1 MHQLPQSIQRAGG
14 EQTMRQEH
22 RRGPEI
28 AELFTLR
35 PSGGPIWK
43 QIEESIR
50 RVISSR
56 QLRPGD
62 PVPSVRQLAR
72 TLSVTPN
79 TVERAYQRLIV
90 AGVLLSRRGRG
101 TFVAG
106 PAEASDASGREQM
119 LQDAAMRFAATASA
133 VGAPL
138 DEAVDELAAAYRR
151 LDDVSSLMQ

>member
-1 MHQLPQSIQRAGG
+1 MIRH
-14 EQTMRQEH
+14 EH
-22 RRGPEI
+22 RRGPDI
-28 AELFTLR
+28 AEMFALR
-35 PSGGPIWK
+35 PAGGPIWK
-43 QIEESIR
+43 QIEETIR

-56 QLRPGD
+56 HLRPGD

-79 TVERAYQRLIV
+79 TVERAYQRLITS
-90 AGVLLSRRGRG
+90 GVLVSRRGRG

-106 PAEASDASGREQM
+106 IAEAATSSRDQM

-138 DEAVDELAAAYRR
+138 DEAVNELAAAYRR
-151 LDDVSSLMQ
+151 LDDVSSFSQ

>member
-1 MHQLPQSIQRAGG
+1 MIRH
-14 EQTMRQEH
+14 EH
-22 RRGPEI
+22 RRGPDIGEM
-28 AELFTLR
+28 FTLR
-35 PSGGPIWK
+35 PTGGPIWK
-43 QIEESIR
+43 QIEETIR

-56 QLRPGD
+56 HLRPGD

-79 TVERAYQRLIV
+79 TVERAYQRLITS
-90 AGVLLSRRGRG
+90 GVLVSRRGRG

-106 PAEASDASGREQM
+106 ITEAATSSRDQM

-138 DEAVDELAAAYRR
+138 DEAVNELAAAYRR
-151 LDDVSSLMQ
+151 LDDVSSVSQ

>member
-1 MHQLPQSIQRAGG
+1 MFA
-14 EQTMRQEH
+14 
-22 RRGPEI
+22 
-28 AELFTLR
+28 LR
-35 PSGGPIWK
+35 PAGGPIWK
-43 QIEESIR
+43 QIEETIR
-50 RVISSR
+50 RVVAGR
-56 QLRPGD
+56 HLRPGD

-79 TVERAYQRLIV
+79 TVERAYQRLIA

-106 PAEASDASGREQM
+106 IAEAESSPRDHL

-138 DEAVDELAAAYRR
+138 DEAVNELAAAYRR
-151 LDDVSSLMQ
+151 LDDASVLSQ

>member
-1 MHQLPQSIQRAGG
+1 
-14 EQTMRQEH
+14 MRHEH
-22 RRGPEI
+22 RRGHEI

-35 PSGGPIWK
+35 AAGGPIWK
-43 QIEESIR
+43 QIEEMIR
-50 RVISSR
+50 RVIASR
-56 QLRPGD
+56 HLRAGD

-72 TLSVTPN
+72 ILSITPN

-90 AGVLLSRRGRG
+90 AGVLISRRGRG

-106 PAEASDASGREQM
+106 IPQASNGSGREQV
-119 LQDAAMRFAATASA
+119 LLDAAMRFAATASA

-151 LDDVSSLMQ
+151 LDDVSSIAQ

>member
-1 MHQLPQSIQRAGG
+1 MIRHD
-14 EQTMRQEH
+14 H
-22 RRGPEI
+22 RRSPDLTEMYS
-28 AELFTLR
+28 LR
-35 PSGGPIWK
+35 PAGGPIWK

-50 RVISSR
+50 RVIASR

-90 AGVLLSRRGRG
+90 AGVLLSSRGRG

-106 PAEASDASGREQM
+106 LPEASDASGREQM
-119 LQDAAMRFAATASA
+119 LQDAA
-133 VGAPL
+133 V
-138 DEAVDELAAAYRR
+138 
-151 LDDVSSLMQ
+151 

>member
-1 MHQLPQSIQRAGG
+1 MIRH
-14 EQTMRQEH
+14 EH
-22 RRGPEI
+22 RRGFET

-35 PSGGPIWK
+35 AAGGPIWK
-43 QIEESIR
+43 QIEETIR
-50 RVISSR
+50 KVISSR
-56 QLRPGD
+56 QLRSGD

-79 TVERAYQRLIV
+79 TVERAYQRLIT

-106 PAEASDASGREQM
+106 IAEAQNSPRDHL

-138 DEAVDELAAAYRR
+138 DEAVNELAAAYRR
-151 LDDVSSLMQ
+151 LDDSSALSQ

>member
-1 MHQLPQSIQRAGG
+1 
-14 EQTMRQEH
+14 MRHEH
-22 RRGPEI
+22 RRGPDI

-35 PSGGPIWK
+35 PTGGPIWK
-43 QIEESIR
+43 QIEETIR
-50 RVISSR
+50 RVIASR
-56 QLRPGD
+56 HLRSGD

-79 TVERAYQRLIV
+79 TVERAYQRLIS

-101 TFVAG
+101 TFVATVPETANG
-106 PAEASDASGREQM
+106 SPRDQM
-119 LQDAAMRFAATASA
+119 LQDAAMRYAAAASA

-151 LDDVSSLMQ
+151 LD

>member
-1 MHQLPQSIQRAGG
+1 MI
-14 EQTMRQEH
+14 RQEQ
-22 RRGPEI
+22 RRGPDI
-28 AELFTLR
+28 AEMFTLR
-35 PSGGPIWK
+35 PTGGPIWK
-43 QIEESIR
+43 QIEETIR
-50 RVISSR
+50 RVVASR
-56 QLRPGD
+56 RLRAGD
-62 PVPSVRQLAR
+62 LVPSVRQLAR

-106 PAEASDASGREQM
+106 TPQPSESGREEM
-119 LQDAAMRFAATASA
+119 LQEAAMRFAATASS

-151 LDDVSSLMQ
+151 LDDVSSLAQ

>member
-1 MHQLPQSIQRAGG
+1 MIRH
-14 EQTMRQEH
+14 EH
-22 RRGPEI
+22 RRGPDI
-28 AELFTLR
+28 AAMFTLR
-35 PSGGPIWK
+35 ATGGPIWK
-43 QIEESIR
+43 QIEETIR

-56 QLRPGD
+56 HLRPGD

-79 TVERAYQRLIV
+79 TVERAYQRLITS
-90 AGVLLSRRGRG
+90 GVLVSRRGRG

-106 PAEASDASGREQM
+106 IADATASSRDQM

-138 DEAVDELAAAYRR
+138 DEAVNELAAAYRR
-151 LDDVSSLMQ
+151 LDDVTSVSQ

>member
-1 MHQLPQSIQRAGG
+1 MFS
-14 EQTMRQEH
+14 
-22 RRGPEI
+22 
-28 AELFTLR
+28 LR
-35 PSGGPIWK
+35 PAGGPIWR
-43 QIEESIR
+43 QIEETIR
-50 RVISSR
+50 RLVASR
-56 QLRPGD
+56 HLRPGD

-79 TVERAYQRLIV
+79 TVERAYQRLIT

-106 PAEASDASGREQM
+106 IAEAQNSPRDHL

-138 DEAVDELAAAYRR
+138 DEAVNELAAAYRR
-151 LDDVSSLMQ
+151 LDDSSALSQ

>member
-1 MHQLPQSIQRAGG
+1 M
-14 EQTMRQEH
+14 
-22 RRGPEI
+22 
-28 AELFTLR
+28 FTLR
-35 PSGGPIWK
+35 PTGGPIWK
-43 QIEESIR
+43 QIEETIR
-50 RVISSR
+50 KVISSR

-79 TVERAYQRLIV
+79 TVERAYQRLITS
-90 AGVLLSRRGRG
+90 GVLVSRRGRG

-106 PAEASDASGREQM
+106 IAEAATSSRDQM

-138 DEAVDELAAAYRR
+138 DEAVNELAAAYRR
-151 LDDVSSLMQ
+151 LDDVSSVSQ

>member
-1 MHQLPQSIQRAGG
+1 MI
-14 EQTMRQEH
+14 RQEH
-22 RRGPEI
+22 RRGPYI
-28 AELFTLR
+28 AALFTLR
-35 PSGGPIWK
+35 PAGGPIWK
-43 QIEESIR
+43 QIEETIR
-50 RVISSR
+50 RLVASR
-56 QLRPGD
+56 HLRPGD

-79 TVERAYQRLIV
+79 TVERAYQRLIT

-106 PAEASDASGREQM
+106 TPQSPESGREQM
-119 LQDAAMRFAATASA
+119 LQEAAMRCAATASA

-151 LDDVSSLMQ
+151 LDDVSSVAQ